1 MNYEHEEQDSQ
12 DFQDEYKLWRKLE
25 SIENG
30 LNELEGTIRD
40 FAGKQA
46 KRREHFIPTNAPYK
60 PNETDVFVSP
70 HYLNLIQHSPA

>member
-1 MNYEHEEQDSQ
+1 MTHGNYDHEEQDSQ
-12 DFQDEYKLWRKLE
+12 DFQEEYKLWRKLE

-30 LNELEGTIRD
+30 LKELEGTIRD

-60 PNETDVFVSP
+60 PLAIWLAD
-70 HYLNLIQHSPA
+70 IQISGAQNV